1 MFANLFLA
9 IFCVGTILLY
19 GKVRKQ
25 SRRIRRIEETSIEP
39 DKRIDEHEKKIIALG
54 ETQEKGNK
62 EMLNLT
68 KRITTLENT
77 VKI

>member
-1 MFANLFLA
+1 M
-9 IFCVGTILLY
+9 GTILLY

-25 SRRIRRIEETSIEP
+25 SKRIRRIEKISIEP
-39 DKRIDEHEKKIIALG
+39 DKRIDEHEKKIIALD

-68 KRITTLENT
+68 KRVTTLENT
-77 VKI
+77 VRI

>member
-9 IFCVGTILLY
+9 IFSVGTILLY
-19 GKVRKQ
+19 GIVRKQ
-25 SRRIRRIEETSIEP
+25 SKRIRRIEKTSIEP
-39 DKRIDEHEKKIIALG
+39 DKRIDEHEKKIIALD

-77 VKI
+77 EKI